1 VKNSP
6 SSFTAA
12 AKAVDI
18 VGVACGRGLKDERC
32 RQGPEALRR
41 FGLVECLQ
49 AKDIPATWRDRF
61 EAAPAS
67 SGVPAMAAIA
77 DLSTHLANRA
87 SEIVR
92 RGRRLAVVG
101 GDHSIAV
108 GTWRGVAQA
117 LRPKGALGLVWID
130 AHMDSHVPE
139 TTPSGNIHGMPLAA
153 LLGMGDPSL
162 VSAGP
167 DGPALDPRYVSLVG
181 VRSFER
187 EEAELLQRLGVRIH
201 LMDEVKQR
209 GLGAVLD
216 EAVERASVG
225 TAGFGLSLDL
235 DSIDPTHAPG
245 VSTPVRG
252 GLDAGELLPAF
263 GRIGRRPNLV
273 AMEVVEFNP
282 ARDRGDSTAR
292 LVCDLLGEVFSTEVS
307 DDEPGRSGTDL
318 RRA

>member
-1 VKNSP
+1 MKDFP
-6 SSFTAA
+6 SSFAAA

-18 VGVACGRGLKDERC
+18 VGVACGRGLEDERC
-32 RQGPEALRR
+32 RQGPETLRR

-49 AKDIPATWRDRF
+49 AKDIQATWRHRL
-61 EAAPAS
+61 EAAPVS

-77 DLSTHLANRA
+77 DVSTHLANRA
-87 SEIVR
+87 SEIVKQ
-92 RGRRLAVVG
+92 GHRLAVVG

-117 LRPKGALGLVWID
+117 LRPKGSLGLVWID
-130 AHMDSHVPE
+130 AHMDSHIPE

-153 LLGMGDPSL
+153 LLGKGDPSL
-162 VSAGP
+162 AAADP
-167 DGPALDPRYVSLVG
+167 EGPALDPNHLSLVG
-181 VRSFER
+181 VRSFEPA
-187 EEAELLQRLGVRIH
+187 EAELLKRLGVRVY

-209 GLGAVLD
+209 GLGVVLD
-216 EAVERASVG
+216 EAVERASTG

-235 DSIDPTHAPG
+235 DSIDPTQAPG
-245 VSTPVRG
+245 VSMPVRG
-252 GLDAGELLPAF
+252 GLDVGELLPALRRM
-263 GRIGRRPNLV
+263 GRDPNLV

-292 LVCDLLGEVFSTEVS
+292 LVCDLLGEVFSSEVS
-307 DDEPGRSGTDL
+307 DDEPGRSRTDL